1 MGQIRNRGANQKR
14 WGRNP
19 GRWEGVST
27 SVARP
32 DTIRAAI
39 LATEAQLASG
49 RLSERECEDTQ
60 SRLAILRLA
69 LERARA

>member
-1 MGQIRNRGANQKR
+1 MGQVRNRGANQKR

-32 DTIRAAI
+32 ETIRAAI
-39 LATEAQLASG
+39 EATEAQLASHW
-49 RLSERECEDTQ
+49 LTDREAEDIR